1 MMQTTGD
8 RAAGSVPG
16 TNAQKVRVYEMAKDV
31 GLSNKDLVDKIR
43 GLGIE
48 VKNHMS
54 ALEPDDVARVRRALD
69 KERQENTVVERI
81 QPTVIRR
88 RNSGHGTAAVPE
100 PARAT
105 PARSASSA
113 RRSPLEDIEL
123 PHRGPKPAP
132 VEPDEDEIV
141 AEPATVSGRPAA
153 EAPPAREAKPPVA
166 AEPEPAHDGKVDG
179 RAVAAEAPRA
189 PEPVRL
195 AAPPPP

>member
-88 RNSGHGTAAVPE
+88 RNSGHGTAVVPE
-100 PARAT
+100 PPRAAPT
-105 PARSASSA
+105 RSATS
-113 RRSPLEDIEL
+113 RRSPLEEIEL

-132 VEPDEDEIV
+132 IEPEEDEIV
-141 AEPATVSGRPAA
+141 AE
-153 EAPPAREAKPPVA
+153 
-166 AEPEPAHDGKVDG
+166 
-179 RAVAAEAPRA
+179 
-189 PEPVRL
+189 
-195 AAPPPP
+195 

>member
-16 TNAQKVRVYEMAKDV
+16 QNVQKVRVYEMAKDV

-69 KERQENTVVERI
+69 KERQEHTVVERI

-88 RNSGHGTAAVPE
+88 RNSTKGGGPELPE
-100 PARAT
+100 PSR
-105 PARSASSA
+105 
-113 RRSPLEDIEL
+113 
-123 PHRGPKPAP
+123 
-132 VEPDEDEIV
+132 
-141 AEPATVSGRPAA
+141 
-153 EAPPAREAKPPVA
+153 PPVQA
-166 AEPEPAHDGKVDG
+166 S
-179 RAVAAEAPRA
+179 
-189 PEPVRL
+189 
-195 AAPPPP
+195 